1 MAFFRQYIAP
11 LIVLF
16 IFLVALAAVSA
27 LIFLPCDMMAPA
39 PVGEIE
45 YPASAS

>member
-11 LIVLF
+11 FIVLL
-16 IFLVALAAVSA
+16 IFLVALVAVSA
-27 LIFLPCDMMAPA
+27 RIFLPSDMMAPA